1 MIADPTYLRASFIA
15 KASVPLFMAIG
26 IIEVLSG
33 SFSGSVGLVSDG
45 VHTLSDGL
53 VSGIVWIGL
62 RFARRGPDGKFPSD
76 KNCKL
81 VMMGPEDQRE
91 DLLDASVAHAIKTH
105 GHADNPEL
113 RSQLNQMLESVSL

>member
-1 MIADPTYLRASFIA
+1 MDTAKLGLSSGRWLLADC
-15 KASVPLFMAIG
+15 
-26 IIEVLSG
+26 
-33 SFSGSVGLVSDG
+33 
-45 VHTLSDGL
+45 
-53 VSGIVWIGL
+53 
-62 RFARRGPDGKFPSD
+62 GKFPSQ